1 MTEQREAERLH
12 DVIRANLSD
21 GPMLGTLVD
30 QLLQLSDL
38 EDPLPIVQAGIC
50 LRDAGRFV
58 ESDRLYAHA
67 LHLDPQCPVAYYERA
82 ISFLLCG
89 RHVDA
94 LVNAERFVE
103 LRPDD
108 DRGIILA
115 ARLLQSVGDYDRA
128 AAMLCVAAKAY
139 RDEAVIQTEF
149 GAFLKRYPC
158 SMGTY
163 LSARFEAHPRFL
175 NTGDVVVQVRTALAE
190 KRPFAMIRLGD
201 GEGAFMRMSEEEER
215 RGFSHLYARNRADR
229 ANVWF
234 AGEIDLAE
242 SGFLNQA
249 LKLRDLVRE
258 VDIIGLPYRSWVEH
272 EYKLLSVVSVSTLV
286 NTLRTVDDVAG
297 EQQFFCRQDVHAHM
311 NDLGELAQLV
321 REQDEIGLI
330 SCHPGLPARLKDV
343 MGLQDVEFHKLP
355 GEKLFRAHLG
365 EEAVSGVHFPDVF
378 DSVMTA
384 LDRPLNGKLFL
395 VAGGILG
402 KFYCGRIRASGGVA
416 LDVGSVVDAWVGAA
430 TRPGITAERA
440 I

>member
-1 MTEQREAERLH
+1 MTEQREADRLR

-21 GPMLGTLVD
+21 GRMLGSLVE
-30 QLLQLSDL
+30 QLQQLSEL
-38 EDPLPIVQAGIC
+38 EDLLPIVQAGIY
-50 LRDAGRFV
+50 LRDAGRFD

-67 LHLDPQCPVAYYERA
+67 LHVDPQCPFAYYERA
-82 ISFLLCG
+82 ISLLLRG

-94 LVNAERFVE
+94 LVSVERLVE

-108 DRGIILA
+108 YRGAMLA
-115 ARLLQSVGDYDRA
+115 ARLLQSIGDYDRA
-128 AAMLCVAAKAY
+128 AVMLCIAAREY
-139 RDEAVIQTEF
+139 MDDAVIYAEF

-158 SMGTY
+158 SVGTL

-175 NTGDVVVQVRTALAE
+175 NTGGVLAQVRAALAE
-190 KRPFAMIRLGD
+190 KRGFAMIRLGD
-201 GEGAFMRMSEEEER
+201 GEGAFMRMSEEEEQ

-242 SGFLNQA
+242 SGFLKQA

-258 VDIIGLPYRSWVEH
+258 VDIIGVPYRSWVEH
-272 EYKLLSVVSVSTLV
+272 EYRLLSVVSVSTLV
-286 NTLRTVDDVAG
+286 NALRVVDDIAG

-311 NDLGELAQLV
+311 KDIGELAKLV

-343 MGLQDVEFHKLP
+343 MGVHDVEFHKLP

-365 EEAVSGVHFPDVF
+365 EEAVSGVHFPDIF
-378 DSVMTA
+378 NRVMTA

-402 KFYCGRIRASGGVA
+402 KFYCGRIKASGGVA

-430 TRPGITAERA
+430 TRPGITAESA